1 MMDIWN
7 ILKGVHNIINVIER
21 FLDDEISNQELYE
34 AIIDFITHPH
44 IRNGEFEGNYFI
56 IKKMDPINFFIY
68 AENIYPDN
76 HREIPYSTSIYC
88 NNLVALI
95 NEHAKKQGYKLIQPY

>member
-1 MMDIWN
+1 M
-7 ILKGVHNIINVIER
+7 INTIER

-34 AIIDFITHPH
+34 AIVNFITHPH

-76 HREIPYSTSIYC
+76 HREIPYCASIYC
-88 NNLVALI
+88 DILVSLI
-95 NEHAKKQGYKLIQPY
+95 NEHAKKQGFKLRGSY

>member
-1 MMDIWN
+1 M
-7 ILKGVHNIINVIER
+7 INAIER

-34 AIIDFITHPH
+34 AIVDFITHPH

-68 AENIYPDN
+68 AENIFPDN
-76 HREIPYSTSIYC
+76 HREIPYSASIYC
-88 NNLVALI
+88 DNLISFI
-95 NEHAKKQGYKLIQPY
+95 NEHAKNQGFKLRGSY